1 MFPKQKKPYTKFAV
15 TNRERR
21 NSKASLARTDSNKSS
36 FRGTNNSDV
45 SISNWNTKKEII
57 NVKEMTEELKTANLN
72 AYQIDK
78 VALYISKL

>member
-45 SISNWNTKKEII
+45 SISNTKKEII